1 MNIEF
6 SICFL
11 QDPLTYTLTGDASC
25 IDTFRIESSIYNFGS
40 LYINKNLTSTTGNFF
55 VSSVS
60 SPFFCTM
67 WTIYV
72 IGLITKME
80 VFSTPLFH
88 GQLQCSYSFDCSFLH
103 FWILLG
109 LFLSI

>member
-55 VSSVS
+55 VSSFLVHSFVQCGPYMLLVS
-60 SPFFCTM
+60 
-67 WTIYV
+67 
-72 IGLITKME
+72 
-80 VFSTPLFH
+80 
-88 GQLQCSYSFDCSFLH
+88 
-103 FWILLG
+103 
-109 LFLSI
+109 